1 MDDKRC
7 TALSIGKFGEASAD
21 AIDVDGHGRL
31 SWTRTFAPTNAVP
44 PQPRTFEFWLHFVTM
59 PVHIG
64 ARTSP
69 RSMQEPLV
77 VRWLA
82 E

>member
-1 MDDKRC
+1 MHRPP
-7 TALSIGKFGEASAD
+7 ASQPVGGLGESAQD
-21 AIDVDGHGRL
+21 AIAADGCGGMTW
-31 SWTRTFAPTNAVP
+31 SRTFNDAAGSTM
-44 PQPRTFEFWLHFVTM
+44 QSRHLEFRLHFVTM

-69 RSMQEPLV
+69 RSMQEPLE